1 MQNTCMLS
9 YIVDALIASKKYC
22 DFKRYVVT
30 FLFYILGLNES
41 HVESMQHLVRPFSSS
56 ELIGLAGAFRAANL
70 TDKDL
75 AVLNAVMGEASQSLS
90 DVNRFIFY
98 SLNQFVFVKFYFLR
112 KNCNLD
118 SSLNV

>member
-1 MQNTCMLS
+1 
-9 YIVDALIASKKYC
+9 
-22 DFKRYVVT
+22 
-30 FLFYILGLNES
+30 
-41 HVESMQHLVRPFSSS
+41 MQHLVRPFSSS
-56 ELIGLAGAFRAANL
+56 ELVGLAGAFQTANL

-98 SLNQFVFVKFYFLR
+98 SLNRFVFVFYFLR

-118 SSLNV
+118 SAVNV

>member
-1 MQNTCMLS
+1 
-9 YIVDALIASKKYC
+9 
-22 DFKRYVVT
+22 
-30 FLFYILGLNES
+30 
-41 HVESMQHLVRPFSSS
+41 MQHLVRPFSSS